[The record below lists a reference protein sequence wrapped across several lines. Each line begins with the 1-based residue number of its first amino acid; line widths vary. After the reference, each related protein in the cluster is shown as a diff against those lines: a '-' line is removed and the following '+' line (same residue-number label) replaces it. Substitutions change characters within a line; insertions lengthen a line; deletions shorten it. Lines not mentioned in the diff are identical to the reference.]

1 MRTQNFVPGFDA
13 GNTAPYMR
21 MRNQCKPDYRLQVS
35 RRRYGNTQS
44 VCRQCFNMCSNDTAE
59 NSEKCFGGL
68 GNPDATTTELKI
80 EKAQV
85 INNHKHCMS
94 T

>member
-1 MRTQNFVPGFDA
+1 
-13 GNTAPYMR
+13 
-21 MRNQCKPDYRLQVS
+21 
-35 RRRYGNTQS
+35 
-44 VCRQCFNMCSNDTAE
+44 MCSNDTAE

-85 INNHKHCMS
+85 INNHKHCMF